1 MTWGFAGRF
10 CENLRDSNKVQSN
23 NSQSCFRILKDMT
36 DSESKTSKRLLKTLG
51 NLDIKAI
58 LEKLFWKFEE
68 MLCYSEKHM

>member
-10 CENLRDSNKVQSN
+10 CENLRDSNKFQSN

-58 LEKLFWKFEE
+58 LEKLLEIRRDA
-68 MLCYSEKHM
+68 MLF